1 MLIIAMFI
9 ANMDEHGDLEKK
21 KHVETS
27 KKMGSLYVF
36 RLLGMVGKMDFGQ
49 SKKGW
54 LTNENSV

>member
-1 MLIIAMFI
+1 MFI